1 MWHEQFKKQS
11 NSDFI
16 PEYKDEEDKKQN
28 MTSIGARDYL
38 RSNHRLHDKSTFLRG
53 DLQLS
58 SCFDAVYL
66 ILRCLLPNFE

>member
-1 MWHEQFKKQS
+1 MWQEQFKKQS
-11 NSDFI
+11 NSDFM

-38 RSNHRLHDKSTFLRG
+38 RSNHRLHDKSTFLRE
-53 DLQLS
+53 DLQVG

-66 ILRCLLPNFE
+66 NLQLI